1 MAAVLGTTMR
11 RGCSALQKTLDD
23 VMLQRF
29 ALAGSQR
36 FLHRYAQVGVPN
48 LTCCNNRT
56 AHVVKSNSPAQEIS
70 TTKDPLLAGL
80 INSGTIHHNLK
91 TAELYEHIIRRCE
104 GQLTFRGAIATKTGA
119 FTGRAARDKFVV
131 KDAANE
137 DKVWWNEGTKFL
149 DPDAF
154 TRLRYRM
161 MAYLQARDLYVQDCY
176 LGADPE
182 HRLKV
187 RVISEFAWHS
197 LFADTMLIRKPES
210 DTSDFIPQLTIVHA
224 PTFMAIPQIDST
236 RTEAF
241 VVTDLPGQSEGD
253 RGRLPHGTVLIGGT
267 AYAGEIKKSAFSALN
282 YLLPEKG
289 VLPMHAAANV
299 CAKDSNDVCVFF
311 GLSGTGKTTL
321 STEAGRRLIG
331 DDEHGWS
338 DEGIFNFEGGCYAKA
353 VGLKQ
358 HLEPEIYAMTQRF
371 GTILENVAIDE
382 DSRRADFM
390 DDSITQN
397 TRIAYPI
404 DGIENV
410 ILDGTAKHPKNVIF
424 LTCDAFGVMP
434 PIAKLTNTQ
443 AMYHFMSGY
452 TAKVAGT
459 ETGVTEPQA
468 TFSACFGEPFM
479 LQHPLVY
486 AKLLEE
492 KLKKYNVNC
501 WLVNTGWSKTSYPEG
516 QRLPIDVSR
525 ACVKAAMSGEL
536 AQGPMRVDS
545 TFGFAVPLEVPG
557 VSADLMSPDITKDQA
572 EKLANLFRQNW
583 RTKFP
588 SVQCEGF
595 SVSRAALIAND
606 ALPRAKESARP
617 PSRANVQA
625 KVAIGGVPVKRTVPT
640 ASRGVT
646 TTAESTDIV

>member
-1 MAAVLGTTMR
+1 
-11 RGCSALQKTLDD
+11 
-23 VMLQRF
+23 
-29 ALAGSQR
+29 
-36 FLHRYAQVGVPN
+36 
-48 LTCCNNRT
+48 
-56 AHVVKSNSPAQEIS
+56 
-70 TTKDPLLAGL
+70 
-80 INSGTIHHNLK
+80 
-91 TAELYEHIIRRCE
+91 
-104 GQLTFRGAIATKTGA
+104 LTFRGAIATKTGA

-131 KDAANE
+131 RDAANE

-161 MAYLQARDLYVQDCY
+161 MAYLQTRDLYVQDCY

-210 DTSDFIPQLTIVHA
+210 DTSDFTPQLTIVHA

-241 VVTDLPGQSEGD
+241 VVTDLPGESEGD

-299 CAKDSNDVCVFF
+299 CAKDPSDVCVFF

-338 DEGIFNFEGGCYAKA
+338 DKGIFNFEGGCYAKA

-371 GTILENVAIDE
+371 GTILENVVIDGE
-382 DSRRADFM
+382 SRRADFM
-390 DDSITQN
+390 DDSVTQN

-410 ILDGTAKHPKNVIF
+410 VLEGKGDHPKNVIF

-459 ETGVTEPQA
+459 EAGVTEPQA

-501 WLVNTGWSKTSYPEG
+501 WLVNTGWSKGSYPEG
-516 QRLPIDVSR
+516 ERLPIDVSR

-536 AQGPMRVDS
+536 ANGPMRTDT
-545 TFGFAVPLEVPG
+545 TFGFAVPREVPG
-557 VSADLMSPDITKDQA
+557 VNAELMTPDITKEQA
-572 EKLANLFRQNW
+572 DKLANLFRQNW

-595 SVSRAALIAND
+595 SVSRAALIAKD
-606 ALPRAKESARP
+606 AHLPRAKERARP
-617 PSRANVQA
+617 SSPKAKVQVQA
-625 KVAIGGVPVKRTVPT
+625 KVPVGSGGVPAKMTGVT
-640 ASRGVT
+640 SRGVA
-646 TTAESTDIV
+646 TAADSTDT